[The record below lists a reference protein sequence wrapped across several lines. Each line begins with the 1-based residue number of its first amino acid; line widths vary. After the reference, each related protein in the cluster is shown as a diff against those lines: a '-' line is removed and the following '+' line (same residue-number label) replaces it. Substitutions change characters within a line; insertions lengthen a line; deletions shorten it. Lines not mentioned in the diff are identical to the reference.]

1 MMVTQIA
8 CGNSHTVCLT
18 SDYEMYTWGQSS
30 GGGRSNVIPTLV
42 DLSDIAVPPVVVS
55 KVACGYWSTTAV
67 LNTGRVY
74 EWELGCPIKP
84 VSNGLDA
91 ESVRSVSC
99 GGFHTI
105 CITDSALVYSW
116 GKNSCFQLARPDV
129 TDFSNIAQP
138 VNII

>member
-1 MMVTQIA
+1 MVTQIA

-18 SDYEMYTWGQSS
+18 SDYEMYTWGQST
-30 GGGRSNVIPTLV
+30 GGGRSNVIPTFV
-42 DLSDIAVPPVVVS
+42 DLSEIATPPVVVS

-74 EWELGCPIKP
+74 EWELGSPIMP
-84 VSNGLDA
+84 VSSGLES

-99 GGFHTI
+99 GGFHTM

-116 GKNSCFQLARPDV
+116 GKNSCFQLGRPDIKDIMSV
-129 TDFSNIAQP
+129 SLP
-138 VNII
+138 VHTHT